1 MEKLTLH
8 RILSELKT
16 IDDRIKKATDDLMH
30 RAVKRGNQLII
41 NGRKSNMSETEFTEE
56 AKATYQS
63 VTDLIKRKFVLKS
76 ALLKA
81 NATTKVTIAGVE
93 YTIIEAIE
101 MKSLMDKKANLL
113 QRMKRVNNS
122 VDLTFN
128 DTVEQANTDFERLLS
143 AQITGLT
150 NKSDIAKVRE
160 DYKVIFDKANTV
172 TIVDPIESSE
182 IIKSLE
188 KEIEDFKVNVDS
200 ALSEINATTTIEIE
214 D

>member
-16 IDDRIKKATDDLMH
+16 IDDRIKKATDELMH

>member
-200 ALSEINATTTIEIE
+200 ALSEINATTAIEIE

>member
-16 IDDRIKKATDDLMH
+16 IDDRIKKATDELMH

-128 DTVEQANTDFERLLS
+128 DTVEQANIDFERLLS

>member
-150 NKSDIAKVRE
+150 NKSDISKVRE

>member
-101 MKSLMDKKANLL
+101 MKSLMDKKASLL

-200 ALSEINATTTIEIE
+200 ALSEINATTAIEIE
-214 D
+214 G